1 MKRLFLTTEPDAR
14 GFGKIAV
21 KQFPDCDSYVR
32 LPSDVK
38 DAEVIIF
45 SRCYPNQNSRLLE
58 LMFAIAAAYDCG
70 AQLVR
75 AFVPYL
81 PYARQDKRVLEGE
94 AVSARTVCRLLKCT
108 GLEELITIDCHFLK
122 RAGAFEYEGLKIT
135 NLTAAPALLELAKCG
150 LRAPLVIT
158 PDQGAAY
165 LTSGERESHSMN
177 KARGAY
183 VKESSTAY
191 RKVASLSADFSVKGR
206 DVIIIDDIIAG
217 GSTML
222 KAVQLCRKGG
232 SRSIVCATTHGQFL
246 NGADRKIKK
255 AGARRLIATDSI
267 PSQYSAIKT
276 LELTRGSI

>member
-1 MKRLFLTTEPDAR
+1 MKRLFLTTEPDAK
-14 GFGKIAV
+14 GFGRIIIKN
-21 KQFPDCDSYVR
+21 FPDGDSYVR
-32 LPSDVK
+32 LPCDVK
-38 DAEVIIF
+38 DSEVIIF
-45 SRCYPNQNSRLLE
+45 SRCYPDQNSRLLE
-58 LMFAIAAAYDCG
+58 LTFAIAAAYDCG

-94 AVSARTVCRLLKCT
+94 AVSARTVCRLLKST
-108 GLEELITIDCHFLK
+108 GLEELITFDCHFLK

-135 NLTAAPALLELAKCG
+135 NLTAAPALLELAKRG

-165 LTSGERESHSMN
+165 LTSGERESHSMK

-183 VKESSTAY
+183 VKEGGTAY

-206 DVIIIDDIIAG
+206 DVIIIDDIVAG

-232 SRSIVCATTHGQFL
+232 ARSIVCATTHGQFL
-246 NGADRKIKK
+246 NGADRKIKQ
-255 AGARRLIATDSI
+255 AGARRLMTTDSI
-267 PSQYSAIKT
+267 PSQYSAVKT
-276 LELTRGSI
+276 LEFTRGSL